1 MSTNGDRKRDEE
13 KKLKVKQSHYTTCRR
28 RVDKRYS
35 SYSFMTSALDE
46 GAWSASR
53 PDRVLS
59 PGKGPPV
66 PIEEKGGK
74 IVVQAIT

>member
-1 MSTNGDRKRDEE
+1 
-13 KKLKVKQSHYTTCRR
+13 
-28 RVDKRYS
+28 
-35 SYSFMTSALDE
+35 MTSALDE

-59 PGKGPPV
+59 PGKVPPV

-74 IVVQAIT
+74 IVVQAITWNFTLISTGQEIPLFR